1 MICQDYD
8 FMQGLQTLFLN
19 DNFQVSRMRII
30 TTRILA
36 ILMQSPG
43 GSPGRVSKRV
53 LRLLI
58 LPYLVCPVHTSTMTV
73 SIDNS
78 WKFTFRVICKGQK
91 HLPRICWRSMAISMA
106 MSKSGHVQIYIIRWV
121 VFLAVKGDENG
132 SSDFNPLSWWC
143 DHRLQ
148 HSDDPLTQIS
158 DDPNSDPHISANPPL
173 LFSTHPISVNTSFG
187 SISHKLV
194 QRFPTNTAFKVTYMF
209 EHFKK

>member
-1 MICQDYD
+1 
-8 FMQGLQTLFLN
+8 MQGLQTLFLN

-91 HLPRICWRSMAISMA
+91 HLPRSCWRSMA
-106 MSKSGHVQIYIIRWV
+106 MSKSGHVQIYTIRWYLSV
-121 VFLAVKGDENG
+121 LCVFLAIQRRWEREQ
-132 SSDFNPLSWWC
+132 
-143 DHRLQ
+143 RLQ
-148 HSDDPLTQIS
+148 STELVVRSPTPALGWS
-158 DDPNSDPHISANPPL
+158 SNSDLGWS
-173 LFSTHPISVNTSFG
+173 
-187 SISHKLV
+187 
-194 QRFPTNTAFKVTYMF
+194 
-209 EHFKK
+209 